1 MVMEQEIIHYLRKH
15 PYWYVK
21 LCHYPESYDD
31 LLEEIHQKKQNSL
44 LEKLDRFSI
53 IVSMLEMLQ

>member
-31 LLEEIHQKKQNSL
+31 LLEEIHQKKTRFTFRKTGSFFY
-44 LEKLDRFSI
+44 DR
-53 IVSMLEMLQ
+53 